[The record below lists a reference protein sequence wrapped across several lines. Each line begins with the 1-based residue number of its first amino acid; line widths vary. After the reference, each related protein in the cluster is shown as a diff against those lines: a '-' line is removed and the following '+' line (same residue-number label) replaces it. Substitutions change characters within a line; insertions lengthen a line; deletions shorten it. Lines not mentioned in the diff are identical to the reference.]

1 MIRRFLFWAS
11 ALLVGFTYV
20 GAPLLILAR
29 AAIRPRP
36 VRSALI
42 EPSITVVIAARN
54 EAASIGERLANLAA
68 VDYPPDRLQVIVA
81 SDGSEDDTVAI
92 AREAS
97 IGRLTVLDLERVGKA
112 DALNAAVAL
121 ADGEVVV
128 FTDANTSFAPDA
140 LRELVRPFA
149 DPTVGGVAG
158 NQVYE
163 SERRSAAEAGE
174 RSYWDFD
181 RLMKRAES
189 AAGSTVSA
197 TGAIYGLRRDLVPT
211 IVAGVTDDFYTS
223 TAVIERGFRL
233 VFAPDAIAY
242 EPPASSSSREYGRKV
257 RIISRGFRGVAARRA
272 LLDPRRTG
280 FYAIQ
285 LGWHKLLRRLMA
297 APVLVMGAM
306 SLLLAGE
313 SRMHRLLAALQVG
326 GYGAAIIGLLAP
338 TSRIGRSRPVAL
350 GSFFVM
356 VNLASLHAAINVLRG
371 KRIERWEPARADAW
385 QLKPAPTRE
394 PEEAETAAEPESE
407 PAPASES
414 EAVG

>member
-1 MIRRFLFWAS
+1 MRRLLFWAS

-36 VRSALI
+36 VRSAPI
-42 EPSITVVIAARN
+42 EPSISVVIAARN
-54 EAASIGERLANLAA
+54 EAAVIGGRLANLAA
-68 VDYPPDRLQVIVA
+68 LDYPPDKLQVIIA
-81 SDGSEDDTVAI
+81 SDGSEDDTVGI
-92 AREAS
+92 AREAT
-97 IGRLTVLDLERVGKA
+97 IGRLTVLDLARVGKA
-112 DALNAAVAL
+112 DALNAAVDL
-121 ADGEVVV
+121 ADGEIVV
-128 FTDANTSFAPDA
+128 FTDANTAFAADA
-140 LRELVRPFA
+140 LRALVRPFA

-158 NQVYE
+158 NQVYA

-181 RLMKRAES
+181 RLLKRAES

-211 IVAGVTDDFYTS
+211 IVAGVTDDFYAS

-233 VFAPDAIAY
+233 VFAHDAIAF
-242 EPPASSSSREYGRKV
+242 EPPAASTSREYGRKV
-257 RIISRGFRGVAARRA
+257 RIISRGFRGVATRRA

-306 SLLLAGE
+306 SLWLAGE
-313 SRMHRLLAALQVG
+313 SRMHRLLAALQIG
-326 GYGAAIIGLLAP
+326 GYGAATIGLLAP

-356 VNLASLHAAINVLRG
+356 VNIASLHAAINVLRG
-371 KRIERWEPARADAW
+371 KRIERWEPARTAS
-385 QLKPAPTRE
+385 PE
-394 PEEAETAAEPESE
+394 PERAAPPAAPESE
-407 PAPASES
+407 AAS
-414 EAVG
+414 

>member
-1 MIRRFLFWAS
+1 MMRRLLFWAS

-36 VRSALI
+36 VRSAPI
-42 EPSITVVIAARN
+42 EPSISVVIAARN
-54 EAASIGERLANLAA
+54 EAAAIGERLANLAA
-68 VDYPPDRLQVIVA
+68 LDYPPDKLQVILA
-81 SDGSEDDTVAI
+81 SDGSEDETVAI
-92 AREAS
+92 AREATIS
-97 IGRLTVLDLERVGKA
+97 RLTVLALERVGKA

-121 ADGEVVV
+121 ADGEIVV
-128 FTDANTSFAPDA
+128 FTDANTAFAADA
-140 LRELVRPFA
+140 LRALVRPFA

-163 SERRSAAEAGE
+163 SERRSGAEAGE

-197 TGAIYGLRRDLVPT
+197 TGALYGLRRDLVPT

-233 VFAPDAIAY
+233 VFAGDAIAV
-242 EPPASSSSREYGRKV
+242 EPPAASAGREYGRKV
-257 RIISRGFRGVAARRA
+257 RIISRGFRGVAIRRA

-285 LGWHKLLRRLMA
+285 LAWHKVLRRLMA
-297 APVLVMGAM
+297 APLLVMGAM
-306 SLLLAGE
+306 SLWLAGE
-313 SRMHRLLAALQVG
+313 SRVHRLLAALQIG
-326 GYGAAIIGLLAP
+326 GYGAAAIGLLAP
-338 TSRIGRSRPVAL
+338 TSRIGRSRPVSLA
-350 GSFFVM
+350 GFFVM

-371 KRIERWEPARADAW
+371 KRIERWEPSRPDSPQPEVSAPT
-385 QLKPAPTRE
+385 PAPPAT
-394 PEEAETAAEPESE
+394 PESE
-407 PAPASES
+407 AGS
-414 EAVG
+414 

>member
-1 MIRRFLFWAS
+1 MRRLLFWAS
-11 ALLVGFTYV
+11 ALLVAFTYV

-36 VRSALI
+36 VRSAPI
-42 EPSITVVIAARN
+42 EPSISVVIAARN
-54 EAASIGERLANLAA
+54 EAAAIGARLANLAA
-68 VDYPPDRLQVIVA
+68 LDYPPDKLQVIVA

-92 AREAS
+92 ARAAT

-121 ADGEVVV
+121 ADGEIVV
-128 FTDANTSFAPDA
+128 FTDANTAFAADA
-140 LRELVRPFA
+140 LRALVRPFA

-181 RLMKRAES
+181 RLMKQAES

-197 TGAIYGLRRDLVPT
+197 TGALYGLRRDLVPT

-233 VFAPDAIAY
+233 VFERDAIAV
-242 EPPASSSSREYGRKV
+242 EPPAASSSREYGRKV
-257 RIISRGFRGVAARRA
+257 RIISRGFRGVAIRRA

-285 LGWHKLLRRLMA
+285 LGWHKVLRRLMA
-297 APVLVMGAM
+297 APLLVMAAM
-306 SLLLAGE
+306 SLWLAGQ
-313 SRMHRLLAALQVG
+313 SRLHRLLAALQIG
-326 GYGAAIIGLLAP
+326 GYAAAAIGLLAP
-338 TSRIGRSRPVAL
+338 TSRIGRSRPVSLA
-350 GSFFVM
+350 GFFVM

-371 KRIERWEPARADAW
+371 KRIERWEPSRPDSP
-385 QLKPAPTRE
+385 QPEPAASAP
-394 PEEAETAAEPESE
+394 APESE
-407 PAPASES
+407 AGS
-414 EAVG
+414 